1 MEPLETDIDYMGNPP
16 ASQARAESR
25 LSVLFIFPIIGLLLV
40 LLFISA
46 AIFQF
51 DLSDLVDSI
60 VGLLLFLFIALI
72 VLLFWALAP
81 RVTRS

>member
-1 MEPLETDIDYMGNPP
+1 MEPLETDIDYMGNQPP
-16 ASQARAESR
+16 PPARAESR
-25 LSVLFIFPIIGLLLV
+25 LNVLFIFPIIGLLLV

-60 VGLLLFLFIALI
+60 VGLLLLLFVALI

-81 RVTRS
+81 RANRS